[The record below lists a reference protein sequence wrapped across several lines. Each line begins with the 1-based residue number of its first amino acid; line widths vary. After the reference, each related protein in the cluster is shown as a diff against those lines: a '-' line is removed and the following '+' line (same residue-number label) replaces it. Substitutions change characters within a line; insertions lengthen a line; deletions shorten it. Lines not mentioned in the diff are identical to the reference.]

1 MAGVAMWDSALA
13 RSNEELV
20 NTNAVLVQQVAEL
33 NSRVAEQLQVE
44 RKNTDLEQRVK
55 ELELEMADAR
65 RENRNL
71 SSDKFALEQ
80 EVKLGG
86 AQRAVQRMRMAVKVG
101 TVVPA
106 FILIFGSF
114 GCFISSV
121 FGAIHPRVGYY
132 LLFGSVPGLSLLTLS
147 ARPTEARSIRL
158 ICAFV
163 LNDIGNPLFPSPKHI
178 FLGAAIIYALPSTCP
193 IEDDLERCTALSV
206 MSVLVLLCA
215 TPLAVTMLPR
225 TLRLQP
231 GTGLWRHMLMPSKE
245 HVEWARQEWG
255 PLVTKILTRMAPFV
269 VWAAAHEAQGNFVMP
284 PRSALLMLWRVT
296 RLIFVLLGALITVSP
311 FVASA
316 LVAVA
321 NGGSPLTMPKIDTIV
336 DFLICGVSTLLLA
349 ALLTEANR
357 GRYHA
362 LLAKL
367 AFSGQAGKAAGIA
380 ALVGKSDPARTLQL
394 ARRNFRG
401 VHFSDLVQESFDSS
415 ADSGLHEKSTRYRLG
430 EIDAF
435 LSHSWHDDPVAKWQA
450 LLRWAHEFE
459 AKYRRTPSLWLDKA
473 SIDQQDIAAQ
483 LACLPVWLAGCKSL
497 LICAGPTF
505 VQRLWC
511 VIEVFTFLRL
521 GSGYDHLILL
531 PIECDQDGGREAA
544 ELQVFEGF
552 RTFDVRR
559 AMCFHEAERQHLLSV
574 VESGFGDLEVFNSMV
589 RHLFT
594 NRLVGD
600 EVTSTTRSARRASRS
615 DASPVGLRAVK
626 PAEVPKLSVSA
637 TGSLAA

>member
-1 MAGVAMWDSALA
+1 MWDSTIA

-20 NTNAVLVQQVAEL
+20 KTNAVLVKQVAEL

-44 RKNTDLEQRVK
+44 RKNTDLALRVK
-55 ELELEMADAR
+55 ELEGAMADVK

-86 AQRAVQRMRMAVKVG
+86 AQRAVQRMRMVVKVG

-106 FILIFGSF
+106 SLLILFSFGSF
-114 GCFISSV
+114 LSSV
-121 FGAIHPRVGYY
+121 FGAIDHRTGFY
-132 LLFGSVPGLSLLTLS
+132 LLFGSAPGLYLLTLS
-147 ARPTEARSIRL
+147 ARPTEARSIRI

-178 FLGAAIIYALPSTCP
+178 FLVTAIVFARPSTCP
-193 IEDDLERCTALSV
+193 IKDDVETCTAFS
-206 MSVLVLLCA
+206 LVCIMALLCSIPPA
-215 TPLAVTMLPR
+215 IAILPR
-225 TLRLQP
+225 TLRRKP
-231 GTGLWRHMLMPSKE
+231 GSGPWRHMLMPGTE
-245 HVEWARQEWG
+245 DVEWARQEWG
-255 PLVTKILTRMAPFV
+255 PLATSILGKVAPFV
-269 VWAAAHEAQGNFVMP
+269 VWAAAQDARGNFVTP
-284 PRSALLMLWRVT
+284 PRSALLMLWRFT
-296 RLIFVLLGALITVSP
+296 RLVFALLGTLIMVAP
-311 FVASA
+311 FAASA
-316 LVAVA
+316 LIAVA
-321 NGGSPLTMPKIDTIV
+321 NGSSSLIMPTMQTVV
-336 DFLICGVSTLLLA
+336 DFLMAGAFILLPT
-349 ALLTEANR
+349 ALLTEGNR

-367 AFSGQAGKAAGIA
+367 ASFGQAGKAAGIA

-401 VHFSDLVQESFDSS
+401 VHFSDLVQESFVSS
-415 ADSGLHEKSTRYRLG
+415 ADSGLNEKATRYRLG

-435 LSHSWHDDPVAKWQA
+435 LSHSWHDDPVAKWQT
-450 LLRWAHEFE
+450 LLRWAREFE
-459 AKYRRTPSLWLDKA
+459 AKHRRTPSLWLDKA

-483 LACLPVWLAGCKSL
+483 LACLPVWLAGCNSM

-521 GSGYDHLILL
+521 GSGYDHLTLL
-531 PIECDQDGGREAA
+531 PIEGGEDGGREAA
-544 ELQVFEGF
+544 ELQVYEGF

-559 AMCFHEAERQHLLSV
+559 AMCFREEERQHLLSV
-574 VESGFGDLEVFNSMV
+574 VEAGFGDLDVFNSLV

-600 EVTSTTRSARRASRS
+600 EMTSTTRRASTRRASRS
-615 DASPVGLRAVK
+615 DASPVGARTAK
-626 PAEVPKLSVSA
+626 PAGVPVLGVG
-637 TGSLAA
+637 TTDSLAA